1 MKRAQL
7 PLDTVGQWG
16 YRRAMSTRTVSVRL
30 LVAAVIG
37 LSAISVN
44 PGVTVAAPTL
54 SGAVDIF
61 YQGTGSFMS
70 RKAAGGGGYNW
81 TDDGCSV
88 PSFVAIAAPVVYVAK
103 LYLADQCKQHDF
115 GYRNFG
121 GSLRL
126 DPTESRRRSVDDW
139 FYGRMN
145 ARCGV
150 WWIRYSGNEL
160 VCRTN
165 ALLYY
170 TAVRNFGRM

>member
-1 MKRAQL
+1 
-7 PLDTVGQWG
+7 
-16 YRRAMSTRTVSVRL
+16 MSTRTVSVRL

-70 RKAAGGGGYNW
+70 RKA
-81 TDDGCSV
+81 
-88 PSFVAIAAPVVYVAK
+88 VVYVAK
-103 LYLADQCKQHDF
+103 LFLADQCKQHDF

-170 TAVRNFGRM
+170 TAVRHFGRM